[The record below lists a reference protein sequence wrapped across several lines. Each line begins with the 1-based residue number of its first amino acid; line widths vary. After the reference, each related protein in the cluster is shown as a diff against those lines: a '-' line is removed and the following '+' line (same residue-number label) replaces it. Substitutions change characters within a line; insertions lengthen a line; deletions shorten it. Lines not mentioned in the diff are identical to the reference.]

1 MNKNIIWKPQPKQVE
16 FMSRSEYEV
25 LYGGAAGGG
34 KSDAIIV
41 EALRQIDNPNYRAII
56 FRKTYPQCRELIIKS
71 VRIYKSACPDAVY
84 NGSEHYWQ
92 FPSGAKI
99 YFGSMPNSTSY
110 LNYQGLSFAYIAFDE
125 LTHFTQEEYEYLISR
140 NRADGKGLRVYI
152 RATAN
157 PGGIGHGWVKE
168 RFITASEPG
177 VPYTVSAEITDSTGQ
192 KRTVTRSRVFIP
204 SSVFDNAALMKNDP
218 GYVANLA
225 MLPEAKK
232 KALLYG
238 DWNSYE
244 GQVFT
249 EFTDNPS
256 GYDSHIGTHVI
267 NPFPIPRTWKRYRA
281 FDFGYSRPFAV
292 QWWAVDYDGRAY
304 LYRQLYGCTDSPNT
318 GLKLEPREIA
328 RRIRA
333 IEDEL
338 EQGNTIFG
346 IADPAIWDESRGR
359 DGTIITMFENEGIY
373 FEKGKHDRLSGKMQ
387 CHYRFAFD
395 DEGLAMA
402 YVFKTCRQFL
412 RTIPNLVYDDVNCE
426 DVNSACEDH
435 DYDAMRY
442 FFMANPIAP
451 KCAASKPE
459 HFPGPLDT

>member
-1 MNKNIIWKPQPKQVE
+1 MNVIWQPQPKQAE
-16 FMSRSEYEV
+16 FMSRPEYEV

-34 KSDAIIV
+34 KSDAIIA
-41 EALRQIDNPNYRAII
+41 EALRQVDNPNYRAII

-71 VRIYKSACPDAVY
+71 LRIYSQAFPKASY
-84 NGSEHYWQ
+84 NGTEHSWT

-110 LNYQGLSFAYIAFDE
+110 LNYQGLSFSYIAFDE

-140 NRADGKGLRVYI
+140 NRADGEGLRVYI

-177 VPYTVSAEITDSTGQ
+177 VPYSVEN
-192 KRTVTRSRVFIP
+192 TVTAKDGTAYKVNRSRVFIP
-204 SSVFDNAALMKNDP
+204 SSVFDNKALLQNDP
-218 GYVANLA
+218 NYIGNLA
-225 MLPEAKK
+225 SLPDAKR

-238 DWNSYE
+238 DWDSYE

-249 EFTDNPS
+249 EFTNNPEGYTS
-256 GYDSHIGTHVI
+256 GLNTHVI
-267 NPFPIPRTWKRYRA
+267 APFEIPRSWRRYRS
-281 FDFGYSRPFAV
+281 FDFGYSKPYAV
-292 QWWAVDYDGRAY
+292 QWWAIDYDGRAY
-304 LYRQLYGCTDSPNT
+304 LYRQLYGCTGEANRGT
-318 GLKLEPREIA
+318 KEQPREIA
-328 RRIRA
+328 RKIRE

-338 EQGNTIFG
+338 EQGNEIYG

-359 DGTIITMFENEGIY
+359 DGTVIRMFEEEGVY
-373 FEKGKHDRLSGKMQ
+373 FEKGKNDRLSGKMQ
-387 CHYRFAFD
+387 CHYRFSFD
-395 DEGLAMA
+395 EKNRPMA
-402 YVFKTCRQFL
+402 YVFSTCKPFL
-412 RTIPNLVYDDVNCE
+412 RTIPSLVYDEKNVE
-426 DVNSACEDH
+426 DVNSSQEDH

-451 KCAASKPE
+451 TPKAPPKFKEFS
-459 HFPGPLDT
+459 PLDL